1 MGIGMRLMA
10 VSGQFYPGKEA
21 PLKQKIEEAAAIARQ
36 DEIAVRPV
44 RALILP
50 HAGYDY
56 SAVTAVKGLLSV
68 DKSRIK
74 RVVVL
79 SPSHRHGFYGAA
91 AGRYDGYWT
100 PFDAVQCDMNALDT
114 LLDTP
119 GSPVKNMPEAHQG
132 EHAIEVQL
140 PLLQY
145 FLDEF
150 TLIPLVIGQNNLE
163 QIRQIADALAPFWGP
178 ETLWVISSDFTHF
191 GRSFGYLPFTT
202 DIRAG
207 LRKLDMGA
215 IDRILALDTK
225 GFYDYVRETG
235 ATICGHAPI
244 EILLALLDKHPGE
257 VRSELIDYT
266 NTGEM
271 FLDFSHSV
279 SYAAISFSEV

>member
-10 VSGQFYPGKEA
+10 VSGQFYPGEEA
-21 PLKQKIEEAAAIARQ
+21 PLKAKIREAETIARA
-36 DEIAVRPV
+36 DGIAVRPV

-56 SAVTAVKGLLSV
+56 SAATAVKGILAA

-74 RVVVL
+74 RVVIL

-100 PFDAVQCDMNALDT
+100 PFGAVKCDMNALDS
-114 LLDTP
+114 LLGIPD
-119 GSPVKNMPEAHQG
+119 SPVKNMPEAHQG

-150 TLIPLVIGQNNLE
+150 TLIPLVVGQNKLE
-163 QIRQIADALAPFWGP
+163 QIRRIADALEPFWEP

-191 GRSFGYLPFTT
+191 GQSFGYLPFST
-202 DIRAG
+202 DIRAR

-225 GFYDYVRETG
+225 GFYDYIRESG

-257 VRSELIDYT
+257 VRTELLDYT

-271 FLDFSHSV
+271 FRDFSHSV

>member
-10 VSGQFYPGKEA
+10 VSGQFYPGKEEA
-21 PLKQKIEEAAAIARQ
+21 LRKKIEEAAMTARQ
-36 DEIAVRPV
+36 DEITVKPV

-56 SAVTAVKGLLSV
+56 SAAVALKGILGV
-68 DKSRIK
+68 DKERIK
-74 RVVVL
+74 RVLIL
-79 SPSHRHGFYGAA
+79 SPSHRHGFSGAA

-100 PFDAVQCDMNALDT
+100 PFDAVECDMPALDA
-114 LLDTP
+114 LINLPD
-119 GSPVKNMPEAHQG
+119 SPVKNMPEAHNG
-132 EHAIEVQL
+132 EHAVEVQL

-145 FLDEF
+145 FLNKF

-163 QIRQIADALAPFWGP
+163 QARRLAAVLEQFWEP

-191 GRSFGYLPFTT
+191 GRSFNYLPFST
-202 DIRAG
+202 DIRAR
-207 LRKLDMGA
+207 LRKLDLDA
-215 IDRILALDTK
+215 IDKILAFDTQ
-225 GFYDYVRETG
+225 GFYDYIRATG

-257 VRSELIDYT
+257 VKAELLDYT

-271 FLDFSHSV
+271 FRDFSHSV